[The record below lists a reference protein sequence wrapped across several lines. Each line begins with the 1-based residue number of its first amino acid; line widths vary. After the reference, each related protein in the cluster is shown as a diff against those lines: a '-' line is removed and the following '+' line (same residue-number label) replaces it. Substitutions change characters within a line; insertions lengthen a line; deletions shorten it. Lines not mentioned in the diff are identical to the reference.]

1 MTTPPYSFIIF
12 VTLYFVFFILR
23 NFFYLRLWKYKSE
36 IINYG
41 VYPIIFPKGINKMIN
56 TIKLEKEI
64 NNIEIMYLIQKVNI
78 FSKLLSV
85 SILLVVFMSI
95 IEILFL
101 RESL

>member
-1 MTTPPYSFIIF
+1 
-12 VTLYFVFFILR
+12 
-23 NFFYLRLWKYKSE
+23 
-36 IINYG
+36 
-41 VYPIIFPKGINKMIN
+41 MID

-85 SILLVVFMSI
+85 SMLLVVFMSI

>member
-1 MTTPPYSFIIF
+1 ME
-12 VTLYFVFFILR
+12 L
-23 NFFYLRLWKYKSE
+23 
-36 IINYG
+36 
-41 VYPIIFPKGINKMIN
+41 PIIFPKGINKMIN
-56 TIKLEKEI
+56 TIKLEKGI